1 MYNRGEKKTEP
12 DGRESFM
19 KNDKTHSAINTGD
32 EEERCVLYDRAC
44 IHCGEC
50 EMCDLDPLKICDNC
64 GKCLEVKDYATIA
77 VDFDLTGKR
86 QE

>member
-1 MYNRGEKKTEP
+1 MYNKGEKKTEP

-19 KNDKTHSAINTGD
+19 KNDKNNNAINTGD
-32 EEERCVLYDRAC
+32 EEERCVLYDRVC

-50 EMCDLDPLKICDNC
+50 EMCDLDPLIICDNC
-64 GKCLEVKDYATIA
+64 GKCLEIKDYATIA

-86 QE
+86 EE

>member
-1 MYNRGEKKTEP
+1 MQP
-12 DGRESFM
+12 M
-19 KNDKTHSAINTGD
+19 KNDQYGNAANTGD
-32 EEERCVLYDRAC
+32 EEERCVLYDREC

-86 QE
+86 EV